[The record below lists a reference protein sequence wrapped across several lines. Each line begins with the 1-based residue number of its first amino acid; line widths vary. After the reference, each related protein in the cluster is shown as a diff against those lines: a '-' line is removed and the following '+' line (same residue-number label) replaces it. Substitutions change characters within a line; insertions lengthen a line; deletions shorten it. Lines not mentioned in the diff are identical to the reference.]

1 VNQATTLETMVCF
14 LLKGELNINPK
25 SKGTFVR
32 INRNVTAPQVR
43 VTKDGENLGIMSS
56 YQAQELANSYDL
68 DLVEIVATAKP
79 PVCAIMDFGKWKFDE
94 KKKQKDSRSKQKATE
109 SKEIRLRPYA
119 QEHDI
124 DIKID
129 QAKKFLGEKRTVF
142 INIRFKNREL
152 AHKENGHKIMERIIK
167 GIESIGRAENNPK
180 FEGSTLSVR
189 LIPR

>member
-1 VNQATTLETMVCF
+1 MCSGLF
-14 LLKGELNINPK
+14 FLKGESHINPK
-25 SKGTFVR
+25 SKGTPVR
-32 INRNVTAPQVR
+32 INRNINSPQVR
-43 VTKDGENLGIMSS
+43 VTKDGQNLGIMPVIK
-56 YQAQELANSYDL
+56 AQELAYSYDL
-68 DLVEIVATAKP
+68 DLVEIVPTAKP
-79 PVCAIMDFGKWKFDE
+79 PVCSIMDFGKWKFDE
-94 KKKQKDSRSKQKATE
+94 KKKQKDQRSKQKATE

-129 QAKKFLGEKRTVF
+129 QVKKFLGEKRTVF

-167 GIESIGRAENNPK
+167 GVEEIGKVDSNPK

-189 LIPR
+189 LSPR